1 MSHDETGRATAT
13 YSAFRRHVTNAKRPT
28 ESANSL
34 RTTERALSRR
44 GSLLVALSGIAGLAS
59 ACRSRD
65 NARASSGAGSIARD
79 DSSAGATAGGGPAVP
94 TTAAPATQ
102 PGAGTVADWR
112 ALTADEWR
120 RRLTAEQFEVLREQG
135 TERAFTGAYWN
146 NHERG
151 VYRCSGCD
159 LELFSSA
166 DKFDSG
172 TGWPSFTRPIAT
184 DRIEQ
189 QTDDSHGMSRDE
201 VHCARCRGHQGH
213 VFDDGPAPTGL
224 RYCINSVSLRFV
236 AG

>member
-1 MSHDETGRATAT
+1 MLA
-13 YSAFRRHVTNAKRPT
+13 V
-28 ESANSL
+28 
-34 RTTERALSRR
+34 
-44 GSLLVALSGIAGLAS
+44 SGIAGLVS

-65 NARASSGAGSIARD
+65 TARGSTGGGAMANN
-79 DSSAGATAGGGPAVP
+79 DSSAGATAPTVVAPSQGGPAAP
-94 TTAAPATQ
+94 PNSAAP
-102 PGAGTVADWR
+102 ADWR
-112 ALTADEWR
+112 ALSADEWR
-120 RRLTAEQFEVLREQG
+120 RRLNAEQFNVLREQG

-151 VYRCSGCD
+151 TYRCSGCD

-172 TGWPSFTRPIAT
+172 TGWPSFTRPIAR

-189 QTDDSHGMSRDE
+189 ETDDSHGMTRDE